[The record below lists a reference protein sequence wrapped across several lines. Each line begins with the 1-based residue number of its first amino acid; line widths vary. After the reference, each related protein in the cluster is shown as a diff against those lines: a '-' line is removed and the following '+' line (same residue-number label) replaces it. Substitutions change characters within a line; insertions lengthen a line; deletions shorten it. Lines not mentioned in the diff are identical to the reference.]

1 MGELIRIDILAHAD
15 FSGRLRKTKHCPGY
29 AAFATLAD
37 GLRGE
42 NPEGTVLLDA
52 GDEFSVNHWGGL
64 PVVEALNLLKTD
76 AMTLGNHEFDR
87 GKEFLERC
95 VAHAD
100 FPVLCANIL
109 EKATGDFVRGTKPW
123 VMLEKAGVKIGV
135 LGLTTEYTPYMV
147 TAPSFAPYEARSA
160 VEACRRFI
168 PEMREAGAQITLAL
182 SHFPFYIGGDGCIS
196 GELYDV
202 LTVIPPV
209 DVFVG
214 GHIPGDYADAVMG
227 TAVLKGG
234 FSGKSLPHARLWFD
248 PQKNAVVK
256 KECFLHHT
264 DRDAAAKDI
273 YRAYEQ
279 RVTSPFDAFFSEAL
293 AVADEKW
300 TLRLSAETKL
310 GNFLADC
317 MREGAGVEIAY
328 MNATS
333 AGGYIEPGPVTA
345 QDIVSVMGFNDPI
358 HTSKISGSR
367 LYRLF
372 ELVYEPE
379 RFGNN
384 AGLLYSGV
392 VVYADHTRP
401 GGQKILGITLR
412 DGTPVEPGREYTIAT
427 SEYMAFG
434 GNDTSLVANGLAWTN
449 TGVRIHDA
457 IFAYLRKYGRM
468 HVSPEQRMHEIGRP
482 ENDNAPF

>member
-214 GHIPGDYADAVMG
+214 
-227 TAVLKGG
+227 
-234 FSGKSLPHARLWFD
+234 
-248 PQKNAVVK
+248 
-256 KECFLHHT
+256 
-264 DRDAAAKDI
+264 
-273 YRAYEQ
+273 
-279 RVTSPFDAFFSEAL
+279 
-293 AVADEKW
+293 
-300 TLRLSAETKL
+300 
-310 GNFLADC
+310 
-317 MREGAGVEIAY
+317 
-328 MNATS
+328 
-333 AGGYIEPGPVTA
+333 
-345 QDIVSVMGFNDPI
+345 
-358 HTSKISGSR
+358 
-367 LYRLF
+367 
-372 ELVYEPE
+372 
-379 RFGNN
+379 
-384 AGLLYSGV
+384 
-392 VVYADHTRP
+392 
-401 GGQKILGITLR
+401 
-412 DGTPVEPGREYTIAT
+412 
-427 SEYMAFG
+427 
-434 GNDTSLVANGLAWTN
+434 
-449 TGVRIHDA
+449 
-457 IFAYLRKYGRM
+457 
-468 HVSPEQRMHEIGRP
+468 
-482 ENDNAPF
+482 